1 MPISGAK
8 RVVCVVDVDAGK
20 IYVGMVPLASGGVF
34 DDRPPRSGIE
44 CGWIQ
49 SDPLVV
55 LQGGMH
61 AGRGEQHAG
70 LRGHSGGHLLGKA
83 PWISSALASMEPY
96 VEVG

>member
-61 AGRGEQHAG
+61 AGRGDQQARPDG
-70 LRGHSGGHLLGKA
+70 IWVVACWGKHHGPLA
-83 PWISSALASMEPY
+83 ISRL
-96 VEVG
+96 